1 MMRRDPAVRRWPW
14 EKPRRAAVRTAWS
27 EHGLGAILD
36 GQRRRAEYGG
46 TGSDGRA
53 RRFGRRWP
61 RRRGGAEILFAG
73 SLGGSPQPLLRF
85 EPDRQIAVGGSS
97 VLDPEIPGALCDVV
111 MERRGFRGCRVGDR
125 SRSA

>member
-36 GQRRRAEYGG
+36 GQRRRAKYGG

-53 RRFGRRWP
+53 CRLGRQTPRRW
-61 RRRGGAEILFAG
+61 GGVGIFRARSIV
-73 SLGGSPQPLLRF
+73 GGTQPLLRF

-97 VLDPEIPGALCDVV
+97 VLDPKILGALRDVV
-111 MERRGFRGCRVGDR
+111 MERRGCGGAWAGDR
-125 SRSA
+125 SA